1 MQEFENINEVDN
13 EKAEVEAIMPK
24 DRSFN
29 FLLSQTVICAL
40 AVLFVL
46 VLKVLGGE
54 YYTYSREFFD
64 ENFNKPIN
72 VSQVLSA
79 EQTRDVLTAQSTVYG
94 AGGTE
99 EEVQYLKEKSEMSD
113 EDTKE
118 IENSGINSMCIPV
131 NGKITSEYSYRI
143 HPISGQYLFH
153 SGLDIGADE
162 GENIL
167 SALDGEVTE
176 VDTEGKTSYGKY
188 IVVSHSDSTSTLYG
202 HCSKIVAKEGESVK
216 KGEVIAKVG
225 STGNSTGPHLHFE
238 VRVNG
243 TRLNPQWFADF
254 V

>member
-1 MQEFENINEVDN
+1 MQENESSQEYEKEENIPM
-13 EKAEVEAIMPK
+13 KFK

-29 FLLSQTVICAL
+29 FLMAQTVICAL
-40 AVLFVL
+40 AVAFVL
-46 VLKVLGGE
+46 VLKALGG
-54 YYTYSREFFD
+54 YYYSYSKAVFE

-79 EQTRDVLTAQSTVYG
+79 EETREILTAQSTVYG

-99 EEVQYLKEKSEMSD
+99 EEVKFLIEKSQITD
-113 EDTKE
+113 EETKE
-118 IENSGINSMCIPV
+118 IEDTGINSMCIPV

-162 GENIL
+162 GEDIL
-167 SALDGEVTE
+167 SALDGTVTD
-176 VDTEGKTSYGKY
+176 VDTEETTSYGKY
-188 IVVSHSDSTSTLYG
+188 IVVSHSNNTSTLYG
-202 HCSKIVAKEGESVK
+202 HCSKIIAKKGDKVK
-216 KGEVIAKVG
+216 KGQVIAKVG

-238 VRVNG
+238 VRVNSV
-243 TRLNPQWFADF
+243 RLNPEWFADF